1 MVVRS
6 TLRPGGRGGG
16 GGGVLEVPASC
27 SSLSVSV
34 EEEDGGV
41 AQHLGWDIDLL

>member
-1 MVVRS
+1 MMVRS
-6 TLRPGGRGGG
+6 TLRPVDGGG
-16 GGGVLEVPASC
+16 GGGDMLEVPASC

-41 AQHLGWDIDLL
+41 AQHLGWDLDLL